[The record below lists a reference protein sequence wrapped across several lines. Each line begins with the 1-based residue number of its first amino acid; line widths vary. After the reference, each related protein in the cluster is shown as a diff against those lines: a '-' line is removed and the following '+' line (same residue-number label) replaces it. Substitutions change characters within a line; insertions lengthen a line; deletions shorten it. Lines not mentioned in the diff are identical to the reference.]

1 VDDRLPLQTAEEL
14 FEEAPCGYLSLL
26 PDGTIVRLN
35 RTFLE
40 WTGYARED
48 LLDGRRFQDLLTIG
62 GKIFHETH
70 YAPLLRMQGF
80 VHEIAFDLVRRDGSH
95 LPVLVNTVEK
105 RDGTGHP
112 HIHWTTVFNA
122 TDRRRYERELLDARK
137 RAERAFEELRQL
149 NETLEDRVSQEV
161 HERLKVEDALRQAQ
175 KMEALGQLTGGVAH
189 DFNNLLTV
197 VMGGLEAIG
206 RHLPAL
212 PVSSEAVRIERAR
225 EMAMQG
231 VQRAAALTHRL
242 LAFSRRQPLDPKP
255 LDVNKM
261 VAGMSELLR
270 RTLGET
276 VALETSLERGLWLTL
291 ADANQLENALLNL
304 AVNAR
309 DAMPAG
315 GKLIIETANAHLDE
329 SYVAV
334 LAEPVPVGQ
343 YVMVAVTDTGTGMEA
358 ATLEH
363 VFEPFFTTKE
373 VGKGTGLGLSQVYGF
388 VRQSGGHV
396 RIYSE
401 LGEGT
406 SVKIYLPRL
415 QGQVAQ
421 TSNREQSQEAPAPPG
436 GETLLVVED
445 DDDLRTF
452 SAEILSELGYRVLLA
467 ENGQEALDLLDR
479 EPTIQLLFTDLVL
492 PGGMNGRQV
501 ADEAL
506 RRRPD
511 LQILFATGYAR
522 DAVVHHGRLNSGVQV
537 LAKPFT
543 YTDLANKVR
552 RLLDGR

>member
-1 VDDRLPLQTAEEL
+1 MDDRLPLQTAEEL

-26 PDGTIVRLN
+26 PDGTIVRIN

-343 YVMVAVTDTGTGMEA
+343 YVMVAVTDTGTGMDA

>member
-1 VDDRLPLQTAEEL
+1 MDDRLPLQTAEEL

>member
-1 VDDRLPLQTAEEL
+1 MDDRLPLQTAEEL

-26 PDGTIVRLN
+26 PDGTIVRIN

-552 RLLDGR
+552 RLLDDR